1 MVKRATIHVSS
12 RTKKNHPKNEGLR
25 GIKRKQQI
33 QPTQHF
39 TTKLPFA
46 EKAVAI
52 WSWRSCCF
60 SCLPCSKIAQGEA
73 LFIVVKVVLVVFPTQ
88 QAASKQHDTTLSIH
102 LRCPSVPRMKQKTNS
117 YE

>member
-39 TTKLPFA
+39 TTKSPLQ
-46 EKAVAI
+46 EKQLQY
-52 WSWRSCCF
+52 C
-60 SCLPCSKIAQGEA
+60 PGEA
-73 LFIVVKVVLVVFPTQ
+73 VVLVVYLAEGLYTRVACFVL
-88 QAASKQHDTTLSIH
+88 AKLFHFMALF
-102 LRCPSVPRMKQKTNS
+102 LAMA
-117 YE
+117 